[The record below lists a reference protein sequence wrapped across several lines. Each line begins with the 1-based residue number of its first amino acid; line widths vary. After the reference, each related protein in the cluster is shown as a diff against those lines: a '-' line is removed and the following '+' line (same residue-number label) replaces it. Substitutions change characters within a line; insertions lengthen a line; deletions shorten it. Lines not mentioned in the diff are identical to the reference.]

1 LTDEL
6 PTSETYKG
14 VAIFAGQC
22 AKRIRLVRKEIDRVS
37 KIGDLERLYEI
48 TRDCEWSPEARLLAE
63 ARCIAGLQMATE
75 RRQAHPDIG
84 KENVV
89 AAAAG
94 LSVLR
99 WAHPTKYCSLFDVHD
114 EHAAPRDEPLDGDDE

>member
-1 LTDEL
+1 MTDEL
-6 PTSETYKG
+6 PIACHHKG
-14 VAIFAGQC
+14 VAIFDGQP
-22 AKRIRLVRKEIDRVS
+22 AKRVALVKREIDRVS

-48 TRDCEWSPEARLLAE
+48 VGDCSWSPEARLLAE

-75 RRQAHPDIG
+75 RRQAHPDID

-94 LSVLR
+94 LATQT
-99 WAHPTKYCSLFDVHD
+99 WAHPDRHCSLFDLHP
-114 EHAAPRDEPLDGDDE
+114 ERAALRDLPLDGE